1 MVWNGLPNSIGPGH
15 KNGKYDMIFGL
26 TILAT
31 ALLLSLV
38 AAYYSIMGLTAI
50 FSAATIPVIIMGAS
64 LELGKIVATVWLHN
78 NWQRASWLFK
88 TYLIPAVF
96 FLMVLTSMGIFGF
109 LSKAHSDQSLVSGD
123 VTAKI
128 AIYDEK
134 IRTERENIDAD
145 RKQLKQMD
153 EAVDQVMARS
163 TSEEGAGRSSA
174 IRRSQQKERAR
185 LLADISTSQQ
195 RISSLNQE
203 RAPVAAEVRQVEAE
217 VGPIK
222 YIAALLYGDNP
233 DANVLEKAVR
243 FMIIMIVLVF
253 DPLALCLIL
262 AANKQFEWARRGT
275 GGWVHDEKTEDDKK
289 VAEWF
294 DHARDR
300 AQFWDKQ
307 QEEPPPTPPPF
318 NSGPFVSGTFQQAKY
333 EPDSGPLTETQVEQI
348 QAIAKEELPIGE
360 VTAKEE
366 LFPDPTIQ
374 EPLPEPEAPKPEP
387 PLPPPSTARV
397 ISAGSEYVE
406 VNGKRM
412 HHKAFDVHSA
422 DANHAV
428 DRHETAKLQADNVIT
443 EPVPISGF
451 GIAFPDTP
459 NKGDTYLRVDRLP
472 TILYKYN
479 GRDWIEVDKEVSSS
493 YVYEDSYID
502 HLIGRIGSGEYD
514 PDLLS
519 DTERE
524 AIAQRLRTKPP
535 TE

>member
-1 MVWNGLPNSIGPGH
+1 
-15 KNGKYDMIFGL
+15 MIFGF

-50 FSAATIPVIIMGAS
+50 FAAATIPVIIMGVS

-88 TYLIPAVF
+88 TYLIPAVI
-96 FLMVLTSMGIFGF
+96 FLMLLTSMGIYGF

-134 IRTERENIDAD
+134 IKIERENIDVNRRA
-145 RKQLKQMD
+145 LKQMD
-153 EAVDQVMARS
+153 EAVDQIMGRS
-163 TSEEGAGRSSA
+163 TSETGADRSVA
-174 IRRSQQKERAR
+174 VRRSQQKERGR
-185 LLADISTSQQ
+185 LLAEITESQKK
-195 RISSLNQE
+195 ITALNQE
-203 RAPVAAEVRQVEAE
+203 RAPIAAEVRQVEAE

-243 FMIIMIVLVF
+243 FVIIMIVLVF

-275 GGWVHDEKTEDDKK
+275 GGWVHDEKPEDTDDKK

-294 DHARDR
+294 DHARER
-300 AQFWDKQ
+300 AQFWDEQ
-307 QEEPPPTPPPF
+307 QQEPPPTPQPF
-318 NSGPFVSGTFQQAKY
+318 QSRPFVSGTFQQAKY
-333 EPDSGPLTETQVEQI
+333 EQDDGPLTDKQVEQI
-348 QAIAKEELPIGE
+348 QATAAEELPTGE
-360 VTAKEE
+360 VIAKEE
-366 LFPDPTIQ
+366 LFPEPTIQ
-374 EPLPEPEAPKPEP
+374 EPLPKPEAPKPEL
-387 PLPPPSTARV
+387 PLPPLSTARV

-443 EPVPISGF
+443 EPAPTAGF
-451 GIAFPDTP
+451 GIAFPGAP

-524 AIAQRLRTKPP
+524 AIAQRLRTNPP
-535 TE
+535 TV